1 MTSTQDRLRGI
12 ALGAAIGDALGMP
25 LEFQPRRDITA
36 IEKEMVNGHLPA
48 GTFTDD
54 TEMALA
60 LAESLLAHTPL
71 DGSDLALR
79 FVDWYHGNPPDIGV
93 HTKHVL
99 SLIDTGT
106 PWQEAA
112 NAAQQLNPG
121 SSSNGSLMRCW
132 PVAVTYWD
140 QPELLISES
149 KLQSEITHAHPDC
162 VNSCVFIN
170 LLLQHLVNRNNRHS
184 TASFLHASLSQVIT
198 TLNFDEDFNT
208 LVTMAS
214 SKKREELPN
223 SGWVK
228 HTLESALWAVLT
240 TNSFED
246 AVVQAVNLGSDADTT
261 GSVAGALAGALYGVA
276 AIPQRWTNLLR
287 GCYPINSDRLWH
299 ASDLVQLADR
309 LAHLNR

>member
-1 MTSTQDRLRGI
+1 MDSTQDRLRGI

-25 LEFQPRRDITA
+25 LEFHPPRDPA
-36 IEKEMVNGHLPA
+36 AFEKEMVNGHLPA
-48 GTFTDD
+48 GIFTDD

-60 LAESLLAHTPL
+60 LAESLLVHTPL

-79 FVDWYHGNPPDIGV
+79 FVDWYHGNPPDIGD

-99 SLIDTGT
+99 SLIAAGT

-112 NAAQQLNPG
+112 KTAQQLNPG
-121 SSSNGSLMRCW
+121 SLSNGSLMRCW
-132 PVAVTYWD
+132 PISVAYYN

-162 VNSCVFIN
+162 INACVFIN
-170 LLLQHLVNRNNRHS
+170 LLLQHLVQRENRHPPD
-184 TASFLHASLSQVIT
+184 SFLRTSISQVSSV
-198 TLNFDEDFNT
+198 LNLNEEFKI
-208 LVTMAS
+208 LIKKAP

-240 TNSFED
+240 TNTFED

-261 GSVAGALAGALYGVA
+261 GSVAGALAGALYGIN
-276 AIPQRWTNLLR
+276 AIPQRWANQLR
-287 GCYPINSDRLWH
+287 GVYPINSDRLWH
-299 ASDLVQLADR
+299 ASDLVLLADNLSDR
-309 LAHLNR
+309 SN